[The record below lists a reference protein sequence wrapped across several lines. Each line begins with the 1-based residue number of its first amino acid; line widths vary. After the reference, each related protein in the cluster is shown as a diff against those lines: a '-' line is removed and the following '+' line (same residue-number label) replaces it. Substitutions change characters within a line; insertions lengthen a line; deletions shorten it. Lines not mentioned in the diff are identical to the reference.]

1 MDRTGRR
8 SLFVLLPTMGG
19 KGSHYGSEG
28 FLDKVWERGFEASI
42 EVVEVRQL
50 FIWGAEMSSS

>member
-1 MDRTGRR
+1 
-8 SLFVLLPTMGG
+8 MGG